1 VKKIANI
8 FCHWKFDIIHNSN
21 LTIIESKFYDE
32 ILNNLYENGL
42 TLGPMAQVKTLR
54 PLASKK
60 KN

>member
-1 VKKIANI
+1 M
-8 FCHWKFDIIHNSN
+8 
-21 LTIIESKFYDE
+21 
-32 ILNNLYENGL
+32 LNNLYENGL